1 MWIEL
6 TLLVIAGIFI
16 FLYNSLAMKRNELR
30 KLQFHMR
37 VLLRHR
43 NQLAGGA
50 AIPEDIAL
58 AELLARD
65 AALTAPAHEPETEL
79 FQRDG
84 ELIETLRSK
93 YNETVTRC
101 NPAFR
106 SRFARFFRFQEW
118 PLL

>member
-1 MWIEL
+1 MWIEII
-6 TLLVIAGIFI
+6 LLAAAAIFI
-16 FLYNSLAMKRNELR
+16 FLYNALTMKRNELR
-30 KLQFHMR
+30 KLQFHIR
-37 VLLRHR
+37 VLLKHR
-43 NQLAGGA
+43 NQLAGGE
-50 AIPEDIAL
+50 AIPEDMPL
-58 AELLARD
+58 AELLERD

-106 SRFARFFRFQEW
+106 SGFARFFRFQEW

>member
-65 AALTAPAHEPETEL
+65 AALSAPEHDAEL

-84 ELIETLRSK
+84 ELLETLRTH
-93 YNETVTRC
+93 YNDTVTRC

-106 SRFARFFRFQEW
+106 SGFARFFRFQEW